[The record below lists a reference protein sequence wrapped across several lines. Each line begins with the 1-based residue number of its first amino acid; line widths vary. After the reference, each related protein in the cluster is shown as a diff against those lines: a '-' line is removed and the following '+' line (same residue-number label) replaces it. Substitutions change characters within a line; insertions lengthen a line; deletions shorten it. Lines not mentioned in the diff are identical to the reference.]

1 MKKIYS
7 TILALSVAVGLI
19 QAQDVVYPTPNYN
32 GRMFITGGTVHVGNG
47 TVLDHATIET
57 AWAIESRHEL
67 PYADALILAAAQQQ
81 ECRFVA
87 SDRWAHGRQI
97 ESLTVV
103 DPFASSFDAL
113 DTIGAAA

>member
-1 MKKIYS
+1 MLEV
-7 TILALSVAVGLI
+7 TDLSVAYRALSG
-19 QAQDVVYPTPNYN
+19 DVRAEVRRYQHWKPW
-32 GRMFITGGTVHVGNG
+32 VV
-47 TVLDHATIET
+47 DHATIET

-87 SDRWAHGRQI
+87 SDRWANGRQI

-103 DPFASSFDAL
+103 DPFATSFDAL
-113 DTIGAAA
+113 DTLGAAS